1 MEVFVN
7 APYAKM
13 VRLYERETNQSL
25 VYGYDWELG
34 KLLVHYIV
42 PRIERIYQICNMCVQ
57 KNYGVTYTLKS
68 LLKSANGIQKEFLRN
83 EMYKYRKMI
92 LEFAKEI
99 INICEYMEQIEE
111 NKYFTNIYEEWM
123 EHKVKPYI
131 LELLAAVNAGVV
143 SDTENKL
150 FTNVLNEWLET
161 SYDIVNT

>member
-1 MEVFVN
+1 
-7 APYAKM
+7 M

-92 LEFAKEI
+92 FEFAKEI
-99 INICEYMEQIEE
+99 INICEYME
-111 NKYFTNIYEEWM
+111 
-123 EHKVKPYI
+123 
-131 LELLAAVNAGVV
+131 
-143 SDTENKL
+143 
-150 FTNVLNEWLET
+150 
-161 SYDIVNT
+161 